1 MCGSVAV
8 FLGPRAAFLGFLEES
23 YKMQA
28 HTHTHFHRTDPAS
41 CLPGSCSTDSLK
53 LAEARSEEGGDR
65 WGRKDKAL
73 GWLREESFPLML
85 TDRKRGQGG
94 GFHVLPRAIG
104 CHPGL

>member
-1 MCGSVAV
+1 MAV

-23 YKMQA
+23 YKMQPPPP
-28 HTHTHFHRTDPAS
+28 HFPRTGPAS
-41 CLPGSCSTDSLK
+41 CLPGCCSTDSLK

-65 WGRKDKAL
+65 QGRKDKAF

-94 GFHVLPRAIG
+94 GFHVLPQAIG